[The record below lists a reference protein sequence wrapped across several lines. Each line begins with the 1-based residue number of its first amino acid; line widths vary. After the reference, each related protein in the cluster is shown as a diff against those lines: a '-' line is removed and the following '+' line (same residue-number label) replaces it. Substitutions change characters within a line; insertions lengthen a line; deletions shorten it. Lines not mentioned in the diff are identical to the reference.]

1 MTWTAPWLGKEMLI
15 LGNALVLGFAAVALA
30 CLIKRLGRLHA
41 LYFGGGRPIVIEIG
55 LQTIHSMGSSNIGLS
70 FREGALH
77 GQIRGCDQ
85 DESYQCKKG
94 NSGNWFRHVHSLSRR
109 AGWR

>member
-1 MTWTAPWLGKEMLI
+1 
-15 LGNALVLGFAAVALA
+15 
-30 CLIKRLGRLHA
+30 
-41 LYFGGGRPIVIEIG
+41 
-55 LQTIHSMGSSNIGLS
+55 
-70 FREGALH
+70 LH